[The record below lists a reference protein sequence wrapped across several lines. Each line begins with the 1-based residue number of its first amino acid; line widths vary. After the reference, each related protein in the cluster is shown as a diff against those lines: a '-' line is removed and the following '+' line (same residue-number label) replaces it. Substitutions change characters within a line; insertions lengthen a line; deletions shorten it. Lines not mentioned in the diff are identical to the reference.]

1 MNCKCRI
8 AGALILLTIIPCG
21 CSKNYLRLNAVER
34 IREMPE
40 LSESVPVYVYYHSRF
55 RGTRAERWAEYNPS
69 IRGQRYIFG
78 EVYQAGKMVT
88 KISEDFFYNKES
100 VEAEDRLLAN
110 LFRWKSINWSQ
121 YLPDISYMRL
131 DNDSIFKDPR
141 HVTVAQGSVS
151 YSGKPFVELLVREA
165 RRLGANVVFIDHQ
178 TEDYGK
184 VTAVRYSRDPSS
196 LKDGYKFDLAESNAP
211 SRYNPQYDKYFKVTR
226 TVSDI
231 VGHTTWHRYLRF
243 EELMPPLSGG
253 K

>member
-141 HVTVAQGSVS
+141 HVTVAQG
-151 YSGKPFVELLVREA
+151 
-165 RRLGANVVFIDHQ
+165 
-178 TEDYGK
+178 
-184 VTAVRYSRDPSS
+184 
-196 LKDGYKFDLAESNAP
+196 
-211 SRYNPQYDKYFKVTR
+211 
-226 TVSDI
+226 
-231 VGHTTWHRYLRF
+231 
-243 EELMPPLSGG
+243 
-253 K
+253 